1 MSPAPRW
8 WPVLAS
14 SSALS
19 LALLGDALI
28 YAVLPVHAAAFGVSL
43 AWVGVLLSVNR
54 FVRVFAYG
62 LVARCTEVFGLRR
75 MCIVAC
81 VGAVLSTALYW
92 AGEGTALLLFARIL
106 WARLRRAR
114 ARDPRLRGGT
124 PSQRRRA
131 GGLEP
136 RDPAH
141 RAGGGAA
148 RRRLAGGRAG
158 SARGLPG
165 ARGATCIAVPLAWS
179 LPPDRRAGLVAEER
193 HPALGRPRPLDGL
206 FFLQGFGVDG
216 VFVVSITLLIAEQ
229 RSVAAAVMSGAA
241 LLAVRHLVDAAA
253 GPVFGAMGDRH
264 GAARILG
271 ITVVLTAVGFMGV
284 ALDFTVAGALV
295 LLVFRG
301 AIASLGPVAIVQ
313 AAAETDPIMGS
324 LARMQAWRDLG
335 AAVGPLA
342 TGLVLGA
349 VSAATLHGMV
359 AALLLVVLMW
369 WYLSPSGPREPR

>member
-1 MSPAPRW
+1 M
-8 WPVLAS
+8 LAS

-43 AWVGVLLSVNR
+43 AWVGALLSVNR

-62 LVARCTEVFGLRR
+62 LVARCTEAFGLRR

-106 WARLRRAR
+106 WGLAYAVLVLVTLGYAVEHRPSAGVRVGWSRAI
-114 ARDPRLRGGT
+114 
-124 PSQRRRA
+124 QRI
-131 GGLEP
+131 GP
-136 RDPAH
+136 V
-141 RAGGGAA
+141 GAL
-148 RRRLAGGRAG
+148 LAGGWLAAELGPRAVFLVLAG
-158 SARGLPG
+158 V
-165 ARGATCIAVPLAWS
+165 TCIAVPLAWS

-216 VFVVSITLLIAEQ
+216 VFVMSITLLIAEQ

-241 LLAVRHLVDAAA
+241 LLAVRHVVDAVA

-301 AIASLGPVAIVQ
+301 AVASLGPVAIVQ

-369 WYLSPSGPREPR
+369 WYLSPSGAREPR

>member
-1 MSPAPRW
+1 MTWSPYRWPGPCRRTAAP
-8 WPVLAS
+8 
-14 SSALS
+14 
-19 LALLGDALI
+19 
-28 YAVLPVHAAAFGVSL
+28 
-43 AWVGVLLSVNR
+43 
-54 FVRVFAYG
+54 
-62 LVARCTEVFGLRR
+62 
-75 MCIVAC
+75 
-81 VGAVLSTALYW
+81 
-92 AGEGTALLLFARIL
+92 
-106 WARLRRAR
+106 
-114 ARDPRLRGGT
+114 
-124 PSQRRRA
+124 
-131 GGLEP
+131 
-136 RDPAH
+136 
-141 RAGGGAA
+141 
-148 RRRLAGGRAG
+148 
-158 SARGLPG
+158 
-165 ARGATCIAVPLAWS
+165 
-179 LPPDRRAGLVAEER
+179 LVAEKR

-241 LLAVRHLVDAAA
+241 LLAVRHVVDAVA

-301 AIASLGPVAIVQ
+301 AVASLGPAAIVQ
-313 AAAETDPIMGS
+313 AAAETEPVMGS

-369 WYLSPSGPREPR
+369 WYLSPSGAREPR